1 MLARVGNLGVFLF
14 SLLVI
19 GSFTSIVFFSQPTHA
34 VNSPKESVTFTHHY
48 YSEIYHSENRSF
60 FIYNGSDTQGPL
72 RSSAF
77 KCTFECQIKQ
87 VIQGV
92 TVWGGLVSWLTQPLD
107 DDLHI
112 VGDVVLKAWMS
123 STDDIGPWGS
133 SGYVMGVSEIDE
145 GRNVTWSEYDYR
157 YSILGKA
164 ISDIPTEYSITL
176 NIDHVFKKGH
186 KIGFG
191 VGAGST
197 KKGWTVNVFFDS
209 PDRNSRAIVPYEIV
223 YIIIDQA
230 YVSDNRVD
238 VGSVVTV
245 GFHAK
250 WHNNSDVVGGRIYVN
265 GTEHVTN
272 GTGWVSFATEAYNDV
287 GKRWWE
293 VTGVSCGGVTV
304 YKSLVDPVYCIWD
317 KISITVLDT
326 RMDVGSTGSYIFTA
340 VYEFDGK
347 DAKPHLTL
355 RLNDTLTKNTVGKYG
370 YTVVRISDA
379 QYGLTA
385 FTSNHFHIIFD
396 RVAVTLSVRDN
407 RIDVGASASI
417 TKSGIYEYDGTV
429 FMGAINLNDTETKS
443 IVGNYSYRAL
453 SINDPTY
460 ELKVFTTNVV
470 HCIFD
475 RIQVTITTPQERVEV
490 GTKAPLTWT
499 GKYEYDGATFTG
511 EVTLSEELTKQSIGR
526 FSYTVKSIQD
536 PLYGLKTFVSNT
548 VDVIFD
554 RIVFD
559 LQTETIIPGS
569 VKPIVRLRYQFD
581 NTPVVDAKVV
591 IDGTEA
597 INLGDGSY
605 AHTHISTWSP
615 YVTFNVQIDRSGF
628 TTIRTSGSVF
638 ALGNIITI
646 GSIIIVLALIIIA
659 AKRGQRQ
666 TG

>member
-1 MLARVGNLGVFLF
+1 MRRWVTTIMLARVGNLGVFLF

-87 VIQGV
+87 VIQGI

-112 VGDVVLKAWMS
+112 VGDIVLKAWMS
-123 STDDIGPWGS
+123 STDDVGPWGS
-133 SGYVMGVSEIDE
+133 SGYIMGISEIDE

-164 ISDIPTEYSITL
+164 ISDIPTEYNITL

-223 YIIIDQA
+223 PIIIDQA
-230 YVSDNRVD
+230 YISDNRVD

-250 WHNNSDVVGGRIYVN
+250 WHNNSDVVGGKIYVN

-317 KISITVLDT
+317 KISITVSDA
-326 RMDVGSTGSYIFTA
+326 RMDVGGPGSYIFTA
-340 VYEFDGK
+340 VYEYDGK

-370 YTVVRISDA
+370 YTVVRISEA

-396 RVAVTLSVRDN
+396 RVAVTLSIRDN
-407 RIDVGASASI
+407 RIDVSASASI
-417 TKSGIYEYDGTV
+417 IKSGI
-429 FMGAINLNDTETKS
+429 
-443 IVGNYSYRAL
+443 
-453 SINDPTY
+453 
-460 ELKVFTTNVV
+460 
-470 HCIFD
+470 
-475 RIQVTITTPQERVEV
+475 
-490 GTKAPLTWT
+490 
-499 GKYEYDGATFTG
+499 YEYDGATFTG

-559 LQTETIIPGS
+559 LQTETIMPGS
-569 VKPIVRLRYQFD
+569 IRPIVRLRYQFD

-605 AHTHISTWSP
+605 AHTYISTWSP
-615 YVTFNVQIDRSGF
+615 YVTFNIQIDRSGF

-638 ALGNIITI
+638 ALGNITTI
-646 GSIIIVLALIIIA
+646 GSIIIILALIIIA
-659 AKRGQRQ
+659 AKKGQRQ
-666 TG
+666 TGQPLFRKV